1 MGRGRKPDG
10 FFPIVAA
17 LSLFAILASGVSG
30 GQKPSAQ
37 VKTKAAEAPL
47 QHQVTV
53 TLKLI
58 QVFVTDAKG
67 KSAFDLER
75 SDFVLYDNGAP
86 QTITDFEKH
95 VLAAPAAEPA
105 GVEAA
110 PAPPPARDAAPLLSR
125 KFIFFIDYGRND
137 LEGLGKSR
145 KAAVEFLD
153 TKVQKDDEVALF
165 SFSTASGLTLHEYFT
180 LDKEKVR
187 AAIKKMRDAPGI
199 LESGM
204 SEVSTDHEPMGMEV
218 LDRQVLG
225 RHGGHAGAG
234 VRNLFAEV
242 GEWAKALRSIPG
254 QKNIVLF
261 SRGFGGGVVRPG
273 DAGNALFQ
281 TMARELASAN
291 APVFSVNTTTGFAAK
306 VAAGVFPEESLD
318 YLSQTTGG
326 KYLGGVDYP
335 SRIAADIQD
344 ATSNYYVLGYT
355 IPAVWDGKFHDVKVE
370 VRRPGHKAYV
380 QRGYFNP
387 LPFNKLSPVEKHLH
401 LLDLALAEKAASKRS
416 LDIPLTAV
424 AFSDEKNENTL
435 LLSEIPVLSIR
446 EAVGDRTEFISLVLD
461 QNKVIV
467 DGNRFEIDW
476 KSIRGEKVYQYA
488 AVALAPGRYD
498 CRVIIRNL
506 DDGRAAVGSCSMEVA
521 GPRAEGPTLFPPLF
535 LVRGPEAQYLNV
547 TTPAKGDPAAG
558 VSISAIFPFP
568 PKEYVPLVGPLE
580 RGQDLLGAVVRCV
593 WKGNRSGEMEL
604 SAWLS
609 PEGSGERTEVEMTI
623 VNSASRDETDFY
635 LMEFE
640 VPGLLPGRYR
650 LEIVAE
656 DAATGLNLRTA
667 GWFSVRPPGL

>member
-1 MGRGRKPDG
+1 MVPGRKG
-10 FFPIVAA
+10 GEEFAARAA
-17 LSLFAILASGVSG
+17 LVLFAFFAAGVSG
-30 GQKPSAQ
+30 RQGLSAQ
-37 VKTKAAEAPL
+37 VKTKTPEAPL

-58 QVFVTDAKG
+58 QVFVTDDKG
-67 KSAFDLER
+67 KPAFDLER

-95 VLAAPAAEPA
+95 FLTAPAAERPGA
-105 GVEAA
+105 AAA
-110 PAPPPARDAAPLLSR
+110 PAPPPAREAAPLLNR

-137 LEGLGKSR
+137 IEGLVKSR

-153 TKVQKDDEVALF
+153 TKVQQDDEVALF

-180 LDKEKVR
+180 SDKGKVR
-187 AAIKKMRDAPGI
+187 AAIKKMRDTPGI

-204 SEVSTDHEPMGMEV
+204 SSVSSDHEPMGMEV
-218 LDRQVLG
+218 LNNQVLG

-273 DAGNALFQ
+273 DAGNTLFQ
-281 TMARELASAN
+281 SMARALASAN

-355 IPAVWDGKFHDVKVE
+355 IPAAWDGKFHDVKVE

-387 LPFNKLSPVEKHLH
+387 LPFNRLSPVEKHLH
-401 LLDLALAEKAASKRS
+401 LLDLALAEKASSKRS

-476 KSIRGEKVYQYA
+476 KSMRGENVYQYA

-506 DDGRAAVGSCSMEVA
+506 ENGRAAVGSCSVEVA
-521 GPRAEGPTLFPPLF
+521 APRAEGLTLFPPLF

-547 TTPAKGDPAAG
+547 TAPAKGAPAAG

-568 PKEYVPLVGPLE
+568 PKEYVPLVGSLE
-580 RGQDLLGAVVRCV
+580 RGQDLLGAAVRCV

-609 PEGSGERTEVEMTI
+609 PEGSGERTQVEMTI

-667 GWFSVRPPGL
+667 GWFSVRPPG

>member
-1 MGRGRKPDG
+1 MERGRKG
-10 FFPIVAA
+10 GEEFSARAAFILVSLIAAVAFG
-17 LSLFAILASGVSG
+17 LG
-30 GQKPSAQ
+30 GLPAQ

-58 QVFVTDAKG
+58 QVFVTDDKG
-67 KSAFDLER
+67 KPAMDLEKA
-75 SDFVLYDNGAP
+75 DFLLYDNGAP

-95 VLAAPAAEPA
+95 VLAAPEAERA

-110 PAPPPARDAAPLLSR
+110 PAPPAARQAAQLLNR

-137 LEGLGKSR
+137 LEGLVKSR

-153 TKVQKDDEVALF
+153 TKVQQDDEVALF

-180 LDKEKVR
+180 SDHGNVR
-187 AAIKKMRDAPGI
+187 AAIMKMRDAPGI
-199 LESGM
+199 SESGM
-204 SEVSTDHEPMGMEV
+204 SDVSSDHESMGMEI
-218 LDRQVLG
+218 LDRQVFS
-225 RHGGHAGAG
+225 RHGGHAGG
-234 VRNLFAEV
+234 IGRNLFAEV
-242 GEWAKALRSIPG
+242 GEWAKALRTIPG
-254 QKNIVLF
+254 QKNIIFF
-261 SRGFGGGVVRPG
+261 SRGFGSGVRPG
-273 DAGNALFQ
+273 APDNSFFQ
-281 TMARELASAN
+281 MMARELASAN
-291 APVFSVNTTTGFAAK
+291 APVFAVNTTTGVLGK
-306 VAAGVFPEESLD
+306 IAAGVFPEASLE
-318 YLSQTTGG
+318 YLSRTTGG
-326 KYLGGVDYP
+326 KYLGEVDY
-335 SRIAADIQD
+335 SRRIAAEIQD
-344 ATSNYYVLGYT
+344 ATSNYFVLGFT
-355 IPAVWDGKFHDVKVE
+355 IAAAWDGKFHDVKVE
-370 VRRPGHKAYV
+370 VRRPGHKVYV

-401 LLDLALAEKAASKRS
+401 LLDLALEEKASSKRS

-435 LLSEIPVLSIR
+435 LISEIPVSAIR

-467 DGNRFEIDW
+467 DGKRFEIDW
-476 KSIRGEKVYQYA
+476 KSMRGEKVYQYA
-488 AVALAPGRYD
+488 AVALAPGQYD

-506 DDGRAAVGSCSMEVA
+506 EDGRAAVGSCSVEVA

-568 PKEYVPLVGPLE
+568 PKEYVPLVGSLE
-580 RGQDLLGAVVRCV
+580 QGQDLLGAAVRCV

-609 PEGSGERTEVEMTI
+609 PEGSDERTQVEMTI
-623 VNSASRDETDFY
+623 VNSASRDEADFY
-635 LMEFE
+635 ILEFE
-640 VPGLLPGRYR
+640 LPGLLPGRYR

-667 GWFSVRPPGL
+667 GWFSVRPPG

>member
-1 MGRGRKPDG
+1 MARGRKG
-10 FFPIVAA
+10 GEEFAARAA
-17 LSLFAILASGVSG
+17 LVLFAFLAAGVSG
-30 GQKPSAQ
+30 RQGLSVQ
-37 VKTKAAEAPL
+37 VKTKTPEAPL

-58 QVFVTDAKG
+58 QVFVTDDKG
-67 KSAFDLER
+67 KPAFDLER

-95 VLAAPAAEPA
+95 VLTAPAAERPGA
-105 GVEAA
+105 GAA
-110 PAPPPARDAAPLLSR
+110 PAPPPARETASLLNR
-125 KFIFFIDYGRND
+125 KFIFLIDYGRND
-137 LEGLGKSR
+137 LEGVM
-145 KAAVEFLD
+145 KAKTAALEFMD
-153 TKVQKDDEVALF
+153 TKVQRGDEVALF
-165 SFSTASGLTLHEYFT
+165 SFSVVGGLKLHEYLT
-180 LDKEKVR
+180 SDQAKVR
-187 AAIKKMRDAPGI
+187 AAIKKLRDVPGI
-199 LESGM
+199 TPVSDESGLPG
-204 SEVSTDHEPMGMEV
+204 HEPMGMEV
-218 LDRQVLG
+218 LSAEIFA
-225 RHGGHAGAG
+225 RHGGHTGTG
-234 VRNLFAEV
+234 SRNLFAEV
-242 GEWAKALRSIPG
+242 AEWAKSLRGIPG
-254 QKNIVLF
+254 QKNIILF
-261 SRGFGGGVVRPG
+261 SRGFGGAVVRPG
-273 DAGNALFQ
+273 DAGNVLFQ
-281 TMARELASAN
+281 TMSRALASAN
-291 APVFSVNTTTGFAAK
+291 APVFAVNTTTG
-306 VAAGVFPEESLD
+306 VADKIKLGVFPEASLD
-318 YLSQTTGG
+318 ALARTTGG
-326 KYLGGVDYP
+326 KYFPDVNYY

-355 IPAVWDGKFHDVKVE
+355 IPAAWDGKFHDVKVE
-370 VRRPGHKAYV
+370 VRRPGHKVYV

-401 LLDLALAEKAASKRS
+401 LLDLALAEKASSKRS

-424 AFSDEKNENTL
+424 VFSDEKNENTL

-476 KSIRGEKVYQYA
+476 KSMRGENVYQYA

-506 DDGRAAVGSCSMEVA
+506 EDGRAAVGSCSVEVA
-521 GPRAEGPTLFPPLF
+521 APRAEGPTLFPPLF
-535 LVRGPEAQYLNV
+535 LVRGPEAQYLNA
-547 TTPAKGDPAAG
+547 TTPAKGTPAAG

-568 PKEYVPLVGPLE
+568 PKEYVPLVGSLE
-580 RGQDLLGAVVRCV
+580 RGQDLLGAAVRCV

-609 PEGSGERTEVEMTI
+609 PEGSGERTQVEMTI

-667 GWFSVRPPGL
+667 GWFSVRPPA

>member
-1 MGRGRKPDG
+1 MKAKT
-10 FFPIVAA
+10 AA
-17 LSLFAILASGVSG
+17 L
-30 GQKPSAQ
+30 
-37 VKTKAAEAPL
+37 
-47 QHQVTV
+47 
-53 TLKLI
+53 
-58 QVFVTDAKG
+58 
-67 KSAFDLER
+67 
-75 SDFVLYDNGAP
+75 
-86 QTITDFEKH
+86 
-95 VLAAPAAEPA
+95 
-105 GVEAA
+105 
-110 PAPPPARDAAPLLSR
+110 
-125 KFIFFIDYGRND
+125 
-137 LEGLGKSR
+137 
-145 KAAVEFLD
+145 EFMD
-153 TKVQKDDEVALF
+153 TKVQPGDEVALF

-180 LDKEKVR
+180 SDKGKVR
-187 AAIKKMRDAPGI
+187 AAIKKMRDTPGI

-204 SEVSTDHEPMGMEV
+204 SSVSSDHEPMGME
-218 LDRQVLG
+218 LMTLQIFAP
-225 RHGGHAGAG
+225 HGGHAGAV
-234 VRNLFAEV
+234 VRDLFAEV

-273 DAGNALFQ
+273 DARNILFQ
-281 TMARELASAN
+281 SMARALASAN

-306 VAAGVFPEESLD
+306 VAAGVFPEQSLD
-318 YLSQTTGG
+318 YLSKTTGG
-326 KYLGGVDYP
+326 KYVGGVDYS
-335 SRIAADIQD
+335 SRIATDIQD

-355 IPAVWDGKFHDVKVE
+355 IPAAWDGKFHDIKVE
-370 VRRPGHKAYV
+370 VRKPGCKIYV

-387 LPFNKLSPVEKHLH
+387 LPFDKLSPVEKHLH
-401 LLDLALAEKAASKRS
+401 LLDLALAEKASSKRS

-446 EAVGDRTEFISLVLD
+446 EEVGDHTEFISLVLD

-467 DGNRFEIDW
+467 DGKRFEIDW
-476 KSIRGEKVYQYA
+476 KSMRGEKVYQYA
-488 AVALAPGRYD
+488 AIALAPGQYD

-506 DDGRAAVGSCSMEVA
+506 EDGRAAVGSCSVEVA

-535 LVRGPEAQYLNV
+535 LVRGPEAQYLNM
-547 TTPAKGDPAAG
+547 TTPAKGAPAAS

-568 PKEYVPLVGPLE
+568 PKEYVPLVGSLE
-580 RGQDLLGAVVRCV
+580 RGQDLLDAAVRCV
-593 WKGNRSGEMEL
+593 WKGNRSGEKEL

-609 PEGSGERTEVEMTI
+609 PEGSDERTQVEMTI

-667 GWFSVRPPGL
+667 GWFSVRPPG

>member
-1 MGRGRKPDG
+1 MMRGRKGDG
-10 FFPIVAA
+10 FFAVLAA
-17 LSLFAILASGVSG
+17 LSLFAILALGVSG
-30 GQKPSAQ
+30 RPEPSAQ
-37 VKTKAAEAPL
+37 VKTKAVGASL

-53 TLKLI
+53 TLKLV
-58 QVFVTDAKG
+58 QVFVTDDKG
-67 KSAFDLER
+67 KPALDLKR

-95 VLAAPAAEPA
+95 VLAAPAAESA

-110 PAPPPARDAAPLLSR
+110 PAPSPSRETSAPLLSR

-137 LEGLGKSR
+137 LEGLVKSR

-153 TKVQKDDEVALF
+153 TKIQQDDEVALF

-180 LDKEKVR
+180 SDKAKVR
-187 AAIKKMRDAPGI
+187 AAIKKMRDTPGI

-204 SEVSTDHEPMGMEV
+204 SEVSTDHEAMGME
-218 LDRQVLG
+218 LLSGQIFSG
-225 RHGGHAGAG
+225 HGGHAGAG

-242 GEWAKALRSIPG
+242 GEWAKALRNIPG

-261 SRGFGGGVVRPG
+261 SRGFGGGVVRQG
-273 DAGNALFQ
+273 DAGNTLFQ
-281 TMARELASAN
+281 SMARALASAN

-344 ATSNYYVLGYT
+344 ATSNYYVLGYP
-355 IPAVWDGKFHDVKVE
+355 IPAAWDGKFHDVKVE

-401 LLDLALAEKAASKRS
+401 LLDLALAEKASSKRS

-446 EAVGDRTEFISLVLD
+446 EAVGDRTDFISLVLD

-467 DGNRFEIDW
+467 DGKRFEIDW
-476 KSIRGEKVYQYA
+476 KSVHGEYVYQYA
-488 AVALAPGRYD
+488 AVALAPGQYD
-498 CRVIIRNL
+498 CRVILRNL
-506 DDGRAAVGSCSMEVA
+506 EDGRAAVGSCSVEVA

-547 TTPAKGDPAAG
+547 TTSAKGDPAAG

-580 RGQDLLGAVVRCV
+580 RGQDLLGASVRCV
-593 WKGNRSGEMEL
+593 WKGSRSGEMEL

-609 PEGSGERTEVEMTI
+609 PEGSGERTPIEMTI
-623 VNSASRDETDFY
+623 IDSASRDETDFY

-656 DAATGLNLRTA
+656 DAVTGLSLRTA
-667 GWFSVRPPGL
+667 GWFSVRPPG

>member
-1 MGRGRKPDG
+1 MARGRKG
-10 FFPIVAA
+10 GEEFAARAA
-17 LSLFAILASGVSG
+17 LVLFAFLAAGVSG
-30 GQKPSAQ
+30 RQGLSAQ
-37 VKTKAAEAPL
+37 VKTKTPEAPL

-58 QVFVTDAKG
+58 QVFVTDDKG
-67 KSAFDLER
+67 KPAFDLER

-95 VLAAPAAEPA
+95 VLTAPAAERPGA
-105 GVEAA
+105 GAA
-110 PAPPPARDAAPLLSR
+110 PAPPPARETASLLNR
-125 KFIFFIDYGRND
+125 KFIFLIDYGRND
-137 LEGLGKSR
+137 LEGVM
-145 KAAVEFLD
+145 KAKTAALEFMD
-153 TKVQKDDEVALF
+153 TKVQRGDEVALF
-165 SFSTASGLTLHEYFT
+165 SFSVVGGLKLHEYLT
-180 LDKEKVR
+180 SDQAKVR
-187 AAIKKMRDAPGI
+187 AAIKKLRDVPGI
-199 LESGM
+199 TPVSDESGLPG
-204 SEVSTDHEPMGMEV
+204 HEPMGMEV
-218 LDRQVLG
+218 LSAEIFA
-225 RHGGHAGAG
+225 RHGGHTGTG
-234 VRNLFAEV
+234 SRNLFAEV
-242 GEWAKALRSIPG
+242 AEWAKSLRGIPG
-254 QKNIVLF
+254 QKNIILF
-261 SRGFGGGVVRPG
+261 SRGFGGAVVRPG
-273 DAGNALFQ
+273 DAGNVLFQ
-281 TMARELASAN
+281 TMSRALASAN
-291 APVFSVNTTTGFAAK
+291 APVFAVNTTTG
-306 VAAGVFPEESLD
+306 VADKIKLGVFPEASLD
-318 YLSQTTGG
+318 ALARTTGG
-326 KYLGGVDYP
+326 KYFPDVNYY

-355 IPAVWDGKFHDVKVE
+355 IPAAWDGKFHDVKVE
-370 VRRPGHKAYV
+370 VRRPGHKVYV

-401 LLDLALAEKAASKRS
+401 LLDLALAEKASSKRS

-424 AFSDEKNENTL
+424 VFSDEKNENTL

-476 KSIRGEKVYQYA
+476 KSMRGENVYQYA

-506 DDGRAAVGSCSMEVA
+506 EDGRAAVGSCSVEVA
-521 GPRAEGPTLFPPLF
+521 APRAEGPTLFPPLF
-535 LVRGPEAQYLNV
+535 LVRGPEAQYLNA
-547 TTPAKGDPAAG
+547 TTPAKGTPAAG

-568 PKEYVPLVGPLE
+568 PKEYVPLVGSLE
-580 RGQDLLGAVVRCV
+580 RGQDLLGAAVRCV

-609 PEGSGERTEVEMTI
+609 PEGSGERTQVEMTI

-667 GWFSVRPPGL
+667 GWFSVRPPA

>member
-1 MGRGRKPDG
+1 MVRGRKG
-10 FFPIVAA
+10 REEFAARAA
-17 LSLFAILASGVSG
+17 LILFAFLAAVVSG
-30 GQKPSAQ
+30 RQGLPAQ
-37 VKTKAAEAPL
+37 VKTKTPEAPL

-58 QVFVTDAKG
+58 QVFVTDDKG
-67 KSAFDLER
+67 KPALDLER

-95 VLAAPAAEPA
+95 ILAAPEAERA
-105 GVEAA
+105 GAA
-110 PAPPPARDAAPLLSR
+110 PASPPARETSAPLLSR

-137 LEGLGKSR
+137 LPGLVMAR

-165 SFSTASGLTLHEYFT
+165 SFSTASGLTLHEYLT
-180 LDKEKVR
+180 SDHAKVK
-187 AAIKKMRDAPGI
+187 AAIKKMRDIPG
-199 LESGM
+199 LSEPGM
-204 SEVSTDHEPMGMEV
+204 SSVSSDHEAMGMDV
-218 LDRQVLG
+218 LNAQIFA

-234 VRNLFAEV
+234 SRNLFAEV
-242 GEWAKALRSIPG
+242 GELAKALRTIPG
-254 QKNIVLF
+254 QKNIIFF
-261 SRGFGGGVVRPG
+261 SQGFGNSVVRPG
-273 DAGNALFQ
+273 DAGNTLFEA
-281 TMARELASAN
+281 MARALASAN
-291 APVFSVNTTTGFAAK
+291 APVFAVNTTTGLGKIA
-306 VAAGVFPEESLD
+306 VGVMPEASLD
-318 YLSQTTGG
+318 YLSRTTGG
-326 KYLGGVDYP
+326 KYLGDVDY
-335 SRIAADIQD
+335 SRRIAADIQD
-344 ATSNYYVLGYT
+344 ATANYYVLGYV
-355 IPAVWDGKFHDVKVE
+355 ISASWDGKFHDVKVE
-370 VRRPGHKAYV
+370 VRRPGHKVYV

-401 LLDLALAEKAASKRS
+401 LLDLALAEKASSKRS

-467 DGNRFEIDW
+467 DGKRFEIDW
-476 KSIRGEKVYQYA
+476 KSMRRENVYQYA
-488 AVALAPGRYD
+488 AVALAPGQYD

-506 DDGRAAVGSCSMEVA
+506 EDGRAAVGSCSVEVA

-547 TTPAKGDPAAG
+547 TTPAKGAPAAG

-568 PKEYVPLVGPLE
+568 PKEYVPLVGSLE
-580 RGQDLLGAVVRCV
+580 RGQDLLGAAVRCV

-609 PEGSGERTEVEMTI
+609 PEGSGERTQVEMTI
-623 VNSASRDETDFY
+623 VNSASRNETDFY

-656 DAATGLNLRTA
+656 DAVTGLNLRTA
-667 GWFSVRPPGL
+667 GWFSVRPPG

>member
-1 MGRGRKPDG
+1 MVPGRKG
-10 FFPIVAA
+10 GEEFAARAA
-17 LSLFAILASGVSG
+17 LVLFAFLAAGVSG
-30 GQKPSAQ
+30 HQGLPAQ
-37 VKTKAAEAPL
+37 VKTKTPEAPL

-58 QVFVTDAKG
+58 QVFVADDKG
-67 KSAFDLER
+67 KPALDLER

-95 VLAAPAAEPA
+95 VLAAPEAERA
-105 GVEAA
+105 GAA
-110 PAPPPARDAAPLLSR
+110 PASPPARETSAPLLSR

-137 LEGLGKSR
+137 LPGLVMAR

-180 LDKEKVR
+180 SDKGKVR
-187 AAIKKMRDAPGI
+187 AAIKKMRDTPGI

-204 SEVSTDHEPMGMEV
+204 SSVSSDHEAMGMDV
-218 LDRQVLG
+218 LNARIFAQ
-225 RHGGHAGAG
+225 HGGHAGAV
-234 VRNLFAEV
+234 VRDLFAEV

-273 DAGNALFQ
+273 DAGNILFQ
-281 TMARELASAN
+281 SMARALASAN

-335 SRIAADIQD
+335 SRIATDIQD

-355 IPAVWDGKFHDVKVE
+355 IPAAWDGKFHDVKVE
-370 VRRPGHKAYV
+370 VRRPRHKVYV

-401 LLDLALAEKAASKRS
+401 LLDLALAEKASSKSS

-424 AFSDEKNENTL
+424 AFSDKKDANTL

-476 KSIRGEKVYQYA
+476 KSMRGENVYQYA
-488 AVALAPGRYD
+488 AVALVPGRYD

-506 DDGRAAVGSCSMEVA
+506 EDGRAAVGSCSVDVA

-535 LVRGPEAQYLNV
+535 LVRGPEAQYLNA
-547 TTPAKGDPAAG
+547 TTPAKGAPAAG

-568 PKEYVPLVGPLE
+568 PKEYVPLVGSLE
-580 RGQDLLGAVVRCV
+580 RGQDLLGAAVRCV

-609 PEGSGERTEVEMTI
+609 PEGSGERTQVEMTI

-656 DAATGLNLRTA
+656 DAAPGLNLRTA
-667 GWFSVRPPGL
+667 GWFSVRPPG

>member
-1 MGRGRKPDG
+1 MVRGGKGGEEFYARAALVLCA
-10 FFPIVAA
+10 FVAA
-17 LSLFAILASGVSG
+17 GVFGLAGI
-30 GQKPSAQ
+30 SAQ
-37 VKTKAAEAPL
+37 VKTKAAQPSL

-58 QVFVTDAKG
+58 QVFVTDDKG
-67 KSAFDLER
+67 KPAMDFER
-75 SDFVLYDNGAP
+75 PDFVLYDNGAL

-95 VLAAPAAEPA
+95 VLAAPEAERAP
-105 GVEAA
+105 AA
-110 PAPPPARDAAPLLSR
+110 PAPPPARETAPLLKR
-125 KFIFFIDYGRND
+125 KFIFLIDYGRND
-137 LEGLGKSR
+137 LEGVM
-145 KAAVEFLD
+145 KAKTAALEFMD
-153 TKVQKDDEVALF
+153 TKVRPGDEVALF
-165 SFSTASGLTLHEYFT
+165 SFSVMSGLKLHEYLT
-180 LDKEKVR
+180 SAHDKVR
-187 AAIKKMRDAPGI
+187 AAIKKLRDVPGI
-199 LESGM
+199 TPVVDESGPP
-204 SEVSTDHEPMGMEV
+204 DHEPMGMEI
-218 LDRQVLG
+218 LSANIFA
-225 RHGGHAGAG
+225 RHGGHGG
-234 VRNLFAEV
+234 GGGRDPFVEV
-242 GEWAKALRSIPG
+242 AEWAKALRAIPG
-254 QKNIVLF
+254 QKNIILF
-261 SRGFGGGVVRPG
+261 SRGFGDGVVRPG
-273 DAGNALFQ
+273 DAGNVLFQ
-281 TMARELASAN
+281 TMTRALASAN
-291 APVFSVNTTTGFAAK
+291 APVFAVNTTTG
-306 VAAGVFPEESLD
+306 VADKIKLGVLPEASLD
-318 YLSQTTGG
+318 ALARTTGG
-326 KYLGGVDYP
+326 KYFPDVNYY

-355 IPAVWDGKFHDVKVE
+355 IPAAWDGKFHDVKVE
-370 VRRPGHKAYV
+370 VRRPGHKVYV

-401 LLDLALAEKAASKRS
+401 LLDLALAEKASSKRS

-435 LLSEIPVLSIR
+435 LLSGIPVLSIR

-467 DGNRFEIDW
+467 DGKRFEIDW
-476 KSIRGEKVYQYA
+476 KSMRGEKIYQYA
-488 AVALAPGRYD
+488 AVALAPGQYD

-506 DDGRAAVGSCSMEVA
+506 EDGRAAVGSCSVEVA

-547 TTPAKGDPAAG
+547 TTPAKGAPQAG

-568 PKEYVPLVGPLE
+568 PKEYVPLVDALE
-580 RGQDLLGAVVRCV
+580 QGTTLFCAALRCV

-609 PEGSGERTEVEMTI
+609 PEGSGERTQVEMTI

-635 LMEFE
+635 LMEFD

-667 GWFSVRPPGL
+667 GWFSVRPPG

>member
-1 MGRGRKPDG
+1 MVRGGKGGEEFSARAALVLCA
-10 FFPIVAA
+10 FVAA
-17 LSLFAILASGVSG
+17 GAFGLAGI
-30 GQKPSAQ
+30 SAQ
-37 VKTKAAEAPL
+37 VKTKAAQPSL

-58 QVFVTDAKG
+58 QVFVTDDKG
-67 KSAFDLER
+67 KPAMDLER

-95 VLAAPAAEPA
+95 VLTAPAAERPGA
-105 GVEAA
+105 GAA
-110 PAPPPARDAAPLLSR
+110 PAPPPARETASLLNR
-125 KFIFFIDYGRND
+125 KFIFLIDFVRNE
-137 LEGLGKSR
+137 LEGVM
-145 KAAVEFLD
+145 KAKTAALEFMD
-153 TKVQKDDEVALF
+153 TKVRPGDEVALF
-165 SFSTASGLTLHEYFT
+165 SFSVMSGLKLHEYLT
-180 LDKEKVR
+180 SAHDKVR
-187 AAIKKMRDAPGI
+187 AAIKKLRDVPGI
-199 LESGM
+199 TPVVDESGPP
-204 SEVSTDHEPMGMEV
+204 DHEPMGMEI
-218 LDRQVLG
+218 LSANIFA
-225 RHGGHAGAG
+225 RHGGHGG
-234 VRNLFAEV
+234 GGGRDPFVEV
-242 GEWAKALRSIPG
+242 AEWAKALRAIPG
-254 QKNIVLF
+254 QKNIILF
-261 SRGFGGGVVRPG
+261 SRGFGAAVVRPG

-281 TMARELASAN
+281 IMARELASAN
-291 APVFSVNTTTGFAAK
+291 APVFTVNTTTGVWAK
-306 VAAGVFPEESLD
+306 VAAGVFPEASLD
-318 YLSQTTGG
+318 SLARTTGG
-326 KYLGGVDYP
+326 KYFPDVNYY

-355 IPAVWDGKFHDVKVE
+355 IPAAWDGKFHDVKVE

-401 LLDLALAEKAASKRS
+401 LIDLALAEKASSKRS

-476 KSIRGEKVYQYA
+476 KSMRGGKVYQYA
-488 AVALAPGRYD
+488 AIALAPGRYD

-547 TTPAKGDPAAG
+547 TTPAKGAPAAG

-568 PKEYVPLVGPLE
+568 PKEYVPLVGSLE
-580 RGQDLLGAVVRCV
+580 RGQDLLGAAVRCV

-609 PEGSGERTEVEMTI
+609 PEGSGERTQVEMTI

-635 LMEFE
+635 LMEFD

-667 GWFSVRPPGL
+667 GWFSVRPPG